1 MGTMTINRRRIIEK
15 RVTGPLANFSFKLM
29 HRQVRAIEKSGIS
42 MMHTA
47 RPFWYYRKVFF
58 QAQSAAAVLE
68 NLQAKTIVDIGCGYT
83 PFADDSMFQAC
94 HQAGIEFY
102 GIDPLLAENIDIS
115 FKDRI
120 LARAMGSRGQFSSA
134 PAGREK
140 AISAYANA
148 LPFADHSVDQILS
161 SFLLFVWIEEEAE
174 LAKILEEFLRVLKP
188 GGVAKLYP
196 LPEWRL
202 MRFQSLRLKQLL
214 NRFSIKQRFVHGGA
228 DFRVTP
234 AMLTEMKKPDD

>member
-1 MGTMTINRRRIIEK
+1 MVVMIIKKDVLDK
-15 RVTGPLANFSFKLM
+15 RFSRPLANLSFAVL

-58 QAQSAAAVLE
+58 RAQNAATVLKDLE
-68 NLQAKTIVDIGCGYT
+68 GKTIIDIGCGYT

-94 HQAGIEFY
+94 HQEGIEFY
-102 GIDPLLAENIDIS
+102 GIDPLLAENIAIS
-115 FKDRI
+115 FKDRM
-120 LARAMGSRGQFSSA
+120 LARAMGSRGQFSSD

-140 AISAYANA
+140 AISAYADA
-148 LPFADHSVDQILS
+148 LPFADQSVDQILC
-161 SFLLFVWIEEEAE
+161 SFLLFVWIEDDAE
-174 LAKILEEFLRVLKP
+174 LIKILEEFLRVLKP

-202 MRFQSLRLKQLL
+202 MRFQSLRLNQLL
-214 NRFSIKQRFVHGGA
+214 NRFSIEQRFVHGGV

-234 AMLTEMKKPDD
+234 AMLTEMKKTDD